1 MPATIYQIAAS
12 IGGTVG
18 IAQTI
23 QMEKRPKTVFAVI
36 VGSVTGSGSGQIF
49 PTGRR

>member
-1 MPATIYQIAAS
+1 MPTSYQLGAT

-23 QMEKRPKTVFAVI
+23 QMQKRPKTVFGVI